1 MKEERKGG
9 VRNHG
14 CGEKNKRTHHHQTPT
29 QGDERHGVADSSSRA
44 AGSWVIRSILRTYNH
59 IILMIIPRRA
69 GGGLLV
75 MGSVMGSLV
84 SKEPQSKTK
93 GVSPKM
99 QPKCSLIQKN
109 NNQSDLLRFPS
120 AKMDSNT

>member
-14 CGEKNKRTHHHQTPT
+14 CGEKNKRTHHHLTPI
-29 QGDERHGVADSSSRA
+29 QGDERQGSPA
-44 AGSWVIRSILRTYNH
+44 AAEQRSLGHSFNFDNLYH

-75 MGSVMGSLV
+75 VGVRDGTLV

-93 GVSPKM
+93 ERVSLKNAAEM
-99 QPKCSLIQKN
+99 FSCSKEQ
-109 NNQSDLLRFPS
+109 
-120 AKMDSNT
+120 

>member
-29 QGDERHGVADSSSRA
+29 QGNERHGVADSSSRA

-69 GGGLLV
+69 GGGGRLCF
-75 MGSVMGSLV
+75 SVMGSLV
-84 SKEPQSKTK
+84 SKDLNQGLSKNAAEMFL
-93 GVSPKM
+93 SPKNIISRI
-99 QPKCSLIQKN
+99 C
-109 NNQSDLLRFPS
+109 
-120 AKMDSNT
+120 